1 MILERRLTGLPE
13 GVPLNPMQEKVAPFI
28 GSTDNVLVSAP
39 TASGKS
45 TIIPM
50 LGTKHLDEGKTIV
63 YVGSMKALV
72 EEKRQDW
79 LDPEHPWFDLP
90 KAIITGDYAY
100 TKKKQL
106 EIDAAKLIVI
116 TPESLASKLRQTSL
130 EKNGWL
136 SNVGILFVDEVHLVG
151 EEGRGA
157 NLEAALIEFSY
168 DFPDVPIVGLSAT
181 MPNVEE
187 LGTWFTKLNDKPTH
201 VIRSKYR
208 PVPLEYHVLEHY
220 PGRAPETQAEK
231 LRQIEHIVTQHPD
244 DQFMICVWNKA
255 FGNRI
260 LKRLRELEISSDFH
274 NGNLMHATRR
284 RIEQTFKTGNMR
296 CLVTTK
302 TLFVGMNLPARRVII
317 TATSAAAKEIS
328 AAELAQAAG
337 RAGRPRYDT
346 QGDVYILSPWQEGDY
361 HLERIKEGE
370 QIVSQMQETSIV
382 AAHFLG
388 AMYLGRINKV
398 DDFTDWYDRTLAQ
411 VQLRLTDADKEELLS
426 GILSDMLSRGMITK
440 DDWGK
445 LKLKRRGVIAA
456 QMLFDPYYL
465 FDLIQ
470 NFRGYFAL
478 SNPSD
483 VDLARI
489 LASCRPFAA
498 QWITPEEEMVVPRE
512 IKRSVLSQYWKHA
525 TVFYKR
531 FRGEDVPDIL
541 RSIQG
546 QIFEDSNRVQ
556 ECMVRVNNEAE
567 MWEEEERIRLI
578 FTRFHASCDWNRAR
592 GILGKFAKRELNELN
607 RLGIFS
613 LEDARRNKETVREVL
628 SERRLKDLGLN

>member
-1 MILERRLTGLPE
+1 
-13 GVPLNPMQEKVAPFI
+13 MQEMVEPLI
-28 GSTDNVLVSAP
+28 GTDDNVLVASP

-45 TIIPM
+45 TLIPM
-50 LGTKHLDEGKTIV
+50 LGTKHLDAGKTIV

-72 EEKRQDW
+72 EEKKLDW
-79 LDPEHPWFDLP
+79 MDPEHPWYDLP
-90 KAIITGDYAY
+90 KAVITGDYAY
-100 TKKKQL
+100 TKKKQI
-106 EIDAAKLIVI
+106 EIDEARLIVI
-116 TPESLASKLRQTSL
+116 TPESLASKLRALSA
-130 EKNGWL
+130 EKNAWL

-181 MPNVEE
+181 MPNVEQIGE
-187 LGTWFTKLNDKPTH
+187 WFSKLNNKYTH
-201 VIRSKYR
+201 VIRSLYR
-208 PVPLEYHVLEHY
+208 PVPLEYHVLEHF
-220 PGRAPETQAEK
+220 PGRAPEVQEEK
-231 LRQIEHIVTQHPD
+231 IRQIERIVTEHPD
-244 DQFMICVWNKA
+244 DQFLICVWNKA
-255 FGNRI
+255 FGNKI
-260 LKRLRELEISSDFH
+260 LRRLRELEISSDFH
-274 NGNLMHATRR
+274 NGNLMKATRQ
-284 RIEQTFKTGNMR
+284 RIEQSFRSGGIR

-302 TLFVGMNLPARRVII
+302 TLFTGMNLPARRVVI
-317 TATSAAAKEIS
+317 TATSAAGNVIS

-346 QGDVYILSPWQEGDY
+346 AGDVYILAPLNEGQW
-361 HLERIKEGE
+361 HLERIRDGE
-370 QIVSQMQETSIV
+370 MIESQMQETSII

-398 DDFTDWYDRTLAQ
+398 DDWADWYDRTLAQ
-411 VQLRLTDADKEELLS
+411 IQLNLSEEDRDELLD
-426 GILSDMLSRGMITK
+426 GILNDMLSRGMLTQ

-445 LKLKRRGVIAA
+445 LRLKRRGTIAA

-465 FDLIQ
+465 FDLVQ

-478 SNPSD
+478 SNPND
-483 VDLARI
+483 IDLARI

-498 QWITPEEEMVVPRE
+498 QWITPEEEMAVPRE
-512 IKRSVLSQYWKHA
+512 IKRAVLSPYWKAA

-531 FRGEDVPDIL
+531 FRGEDVPDVL
-541 RSIQG
+541 RSVQG
-546 QIFEDSNRVQ
+546 QVFEDSNRVQ
-556 ECMVRVNNEAE
+556 ECMVRVNNESE

-592 GILGKFAKRELNELN
+592 GILGKFSKRELNELN

-613 LEDARRNKETVREVL
+613 MEDARRNKESVKEVL
-628 SERRLKDLGLN
+628 SERRLRDLGLN